1 MKLGISERPIVMGPT
16 ELDLE
21 LAKEIVKL
29 MTDKQTDAVDALRA
43 LNLASILVLEQV
55 AEQAKEEMS

>member
-1 MKLGISERPIVMGPT
+1 MKLSFTVGPT
-16 ELDLE
+16 ALDLE
-21 LAKEIVKL
+21 LAKALVKL
-29 MTDKQTDAVDALRA
+29 MTDKETDAVDALRA

>member
-1 MKLGISERPIVMGPT
+1 MGPT

-21 LAKEIVKL
+21 LAKELVKL
-29 MTDKQTDAVDALRA
+29 MTDKETDAVDALRA

-55 AEQAKEEMS
+55 AERAKEEMD

>member
-1 MKLGISERPIVMGPT
+1 MKPGFTVGPT
-16 ELDLE
+16 ALDLE